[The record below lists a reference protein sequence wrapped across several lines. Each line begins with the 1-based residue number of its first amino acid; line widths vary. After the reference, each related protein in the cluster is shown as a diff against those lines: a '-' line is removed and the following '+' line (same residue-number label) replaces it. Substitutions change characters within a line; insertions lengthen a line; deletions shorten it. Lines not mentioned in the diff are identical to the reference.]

1 MTGYFP
7 PRGRA
12 LTESRR
18 QFLTAGRLGSS
29 LVSVSALIWAT
40 QAFADTT
47 IGSGQSTPVA
57 TSTAANGAPDNVVI
71 SSSGAVTPT
80 AGTAVTLDSNN
91 TVSNAGSIQIQNV
104 NDATGILALGG
115 HTGSVTNAGVIT
127 INETTVFT
135 DTNGDGLVNG
145 PFATGS
151 RRFGVRVV
159 GPGDLAGGGGIINSG
174 TITVQ
179 GDDSAAIS
187 VETNLG
193 GPISNTGTI
202 SVTGSRSFGLRTTG
216 SVGGNVSIFGA
227 VNAIGQGAQGVAV
240 GGDVSGGVI
249 VQSTITATGYRT
261 TTRNADPTLL
271 AKLQP
276 DDLLQGGP
284 ALSIA
289 GSVAKGLLVDAP
301 PPLDA
306 TNPDLNGNGI
316 PDASELTGSVVSYG
330 GAPAIVVGAVG
341 RDISLG
347 DVGPGVSVYDV
358 GASAANAYGVVI
370 HGIVDGL
377 GVYDGV
383 SSVALQLGVAGG
395 GAVTTGHGVLI
406 TGSLSSSAHAA
417 NSTALLLNAGAVA
430 PAIVNT
436 GTINSD
442 VISEGLNVA
451 RAIDIEAG
459 ANVGQLVNSGTIW
472 GSALGQTPSSVAVVD
487 RSGTLSSITNTGV
500 IQATVSPSGALA
512 GVTGTATAFDLT
524 ANTTGVQLTQSQ
536 STTLTTTPLIK
547 GAILLGSGGDQLNI
561 LAGTVT
567 GDIAFGAGANGLT
580 IDGGGTVTG
589 ALTAQGGTLALNV
602 GTGVLQVNNTGHLAL
617 TSLNLGGASQ
627 LMLTADPSAGVAT
640 TLDVAGAATIASGA
654 KIGLRLT
661 SLVQNTASFTVIH
674 ATQLTAGTIESS
686 LLGSSPYLYNVSL
699 TTNAAAGTVSV
710 NVAQKTATD
719 LQLPSSVA
727 NAYQPIVAAAD
738 RDAGLRAAML
748 AQTDRA
754 GFVSLYA
761 QMLPDY
767 SGDVF
772 QMAVAA
778 SDAFGAPLDD
788 RQDVQGGGAWVQEL
802 NYGMVASG
810 HDGLPGYKAWGLG
823 VVGGYEAAASP
834 LGIFGVTLGASS
846 GEIRNDQSD
855 ANQHLIE
862 NMVELGGYWRV
873 TKGAFSANA
882 RLAGDYL
889 QMTSNRVV
897 ATNGTSS
904 AQFSGTA
911 QGRWSGG
918 GETGRLHASYEAH
931 LGDVYLRPQVGADYF
946 RLAEGGYSETGG
958 GALDLQVSG
967 RTSSRLSAF
976 AGLAV
981 GTVFAEGADN
991 SWGPEIL
998 LGYRDVVSQNL
1009 AATNG
1014 RFIAGGNAFTLAA
1027 DSVNG
1032 GGPTARFSIKGENG
1046 AGGFAVEGG
1055 AEARDRLTIY
1065 DLRLAAHLQ
1074 F

>member
-1 MTGYFP
+1 MS
-7 PRGRA
+7 
-12 LTESRR
+12 TETRR
-18 QFLTAGRLGSS
+18 PFLTAGRLGSS

-47 IGSGQSTPVA
+47 IGSGQNTPVA

-71 SSSGAVTPT
+71 SGSGAITPT
-80 AGTAVTLDSNN
+80 SGTAVTLDSDN
-91 TVSNAGSIQIQNV
+91 TVSNSGSIQIQNV
-104 NDATGILALGG
+104 DDATGILALGG
-115 HTGSVTNAGVIT
+115 HTGSITNSGTIT

-151 RRFGVRVV
+151 RRFGVRVI
-159 GPGDLAGGGGIINSG
+159 GPGDLAGAGGIINAG

-179 GDDSAAIS
+179 GNDSAGIS

-202 SVTGSRSFGLRTTG
+202 SVTGTNSIGLRTTG

-227 VNAIGQGAQGVAV
+227 VSAIGQGAQGVAL

-249 VQSTITATGYRT
+249 VQSTVTATGYRT
-261 TTRNADPTLL
+261 TTRNTDPTLL

-306 TNPDLNGNGI
+306 TNTDLNGNGI
-316 PDASELTGSVVSYG
+316 ADASELTGSVTSYG

-341 RDISLG
+341 RDVNLG

-370 HGIVDGL
+370 HGMVSGL

-383 SSVALQLGVAGG
+383 SSVGLQLGVAGG
-395 GAVTTGHGVLI
+395 GAVTTGDGVLI
-406 TGSLSSSAHAA
+406 TGSVTSSAYSG
-417 NSTALLLNAGAVA
+417 NSTALLLNSGAVA
-430 PAIVNT
+430 PTIVNT
-436 GTINSD
+436 GTINAD
-442 VISEGLNVA
+442 VISEGLNVSH
-451 RAIDIEAG
+451 AIDIEAG
-459 ANVGQLVNSGTIW
+459 ANVGSLVNSGTIW
-472 GSALGQTPSSVAVVD
+472 GSALGQTPSSVAVID

-512 GVTGTATAFDLT
+512 GVTGTATVFDLT
-524 ANTTGVQLTQSQ
+524 ANTGGVQLTQSQ
-536 STTLTTTPLIK
+536 STTATTTPLIN

-561 LAGTVT
+561 LAGAVT

-589 ALTAQGGTLALNV
+589 ALTAQGGTLALRM
-602 GTGVLQVNNTGHLAL
+602 GTGVLQINNTGNLAL
-617 TSLNLGGASQ
+617 TSLNLGSGSQ
-627 LMLTADPSAGVAT
+627 LMLTADPSAGAAT
-640 TLDVAGAATIASGA
+640 TLTVAGAATIADGA

-661 SLVQNTASFTVIH
+661 SLVQDTASFTVIR
-674 ATQLTAGTIESS
+674 ASQLSAGAIDSS

-699 TTNAAAGTVSV
+699 ATNAAAGTVSI
-710 NVAQKTATD
+710 NVTQKTAAD
-719 LQLPSSVA
+719 LQLPASVA
-727 NAYQPIVAAAD
+727 SAYQPIMAAAD

-748 AQTDRA
+748 AQSDRA
-754 GFVSLYA
+754 GFTSLYA

-778 SDAFGAPLDD
+778 SDAFGAPIDD

-802 NYGMVASG
+802 NYGMIANG
-810 HDGLPGYKAWGLG
+810 HDGMPGYKAWGLG
-823 VVGGYEAAASP
+823 VVGGYEAAASR

-846 GEIRNDQSD
+846 SEIRNDQSD

-873 TKGAFSANA
+873 TMGGFSANA

-889 QMTSNRVV
+889 QATSNRVV
-897 ATNGTSS
+897 ATSDTSL
-904 AQFSGTA
+904 AQYSGTA
-911 QGRWSGG
+911 QGRWSAG

-931 LGDVYLRPQVGADYF
+931 LGDVYLRPQVAADYF
-946 RLAEGGYSETGG
+946 RLSEGGYSESGG
-958 GALDLQVSG
+958 GALDLQVDG
-967 RTSSRLSAF
+967 RTSSRMSAF
-976 AGLAV
+976 AGVAV
-981 GTVFAEGADN
+981 GALFTEGADN
-991 SWGPEIL
+991 SWGPELL

-1009 AATNG
+1009 AATTG

-1027 DSVNG
+1027 DNVAG
-1032 GGPTARFSIKGENG
+1032 GGATARISIKGENG
-1046 AGGFAVEGG
+1046 SGGFSVEGG
-1055 AEARDRLTIY
+1055 AEARDSLTIY
-1065 DLRLAAHLQ
+1065 DLRLAAHFQ